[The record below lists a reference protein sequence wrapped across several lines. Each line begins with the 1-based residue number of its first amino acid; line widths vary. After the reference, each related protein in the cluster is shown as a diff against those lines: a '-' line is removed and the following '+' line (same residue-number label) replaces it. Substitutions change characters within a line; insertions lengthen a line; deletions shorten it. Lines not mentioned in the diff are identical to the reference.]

1 MLFRTDPFPLM
12 TTIKDAARMF
22 EIDAIRKKIEFE
34 IIEGPGIPETVYGD
48 SSKIRQVRLFI
59 ISPI

>member
-12 TTIKDAARMF
+12 TTVKDAARMF

-34 IIEGPGIPETVYGD
+34 IVEGPGIPEIVYGD
-48 SSKIRQVRLFI
+48 SSKIRQV
-59 ISPI
+59 